1 MWKPTIE
8 NRKKNKR
15 EDNQEDQKERKSIP
29 ISKGY
34 GITLV
39 ISLSFLVASFILVH
53 HNPLA
58 DPLEEWTKKIIACC
72 ILVGGVILLIVK
84 YDAVTILPVELY
96 QNRHLI
102 WKLSKNDFKTRYA
115 GSYLGMIWAFIQ
127 PIVMVFM
134 YWFVFEIFMGQDKAE
149 ILGTGLEVPYVIYLI
164 SGLVPWFYFSEALTN
179 ATSAL
184 LEYNYLVKKVVFK
197 ISILPIIKIIA
208 ATFVH
213 LFFLVFMVLFAC
225 IGYGMVIDWYMLQL
239 FYYSICLFIFVLGVS
254 YATCSIV
261 IFFRDLSQIIQIL
274 LQLGMWGTPILW
286 QLATLPE
293 EYHILF
299 KLNPVYYIVNGYR
312 ISLFEE
318 KWFFE
323 DFYSTTYFWIITV
336 ILFGLGATLFKRLK
350 VHFADVL

>member
-1 MWKPTIE
+1 MWKRIIASKRKGKNE
-8 NRKKNKR
+8 NQSIKKNG
-15 EDNQEDQKERKSIP
+15 I
-29 ISKGY
+29 ISKNNI
-34 GITLV
+34 ITTV
-39 ISLSFLVASFILVH
+39 IIMVLIVLLMILFH

-58 DPLEEWTKKIIACC
+58 DPEEEWIKKVIACC
-72 ILVGGVILLIVK
+72 ILIFGVVFFIMK
-84 YDAVTILPVELY
+84 YDAITTLPAELY
-96 QNRHLI
+96 QNRRLI
-102 WKLSKNDFKTRYA
+102 WKLSKNDFKTKYA

-213 LFFLVFMVLFAC
+213 LFFLIFMVLFAC
-225 IGYGMVIDWYMLQL
+225 VGYGMVLDWYMMQL
-239 FYYSICLFIFVLGVS
+239 FYYSICLFVFVLGIS

-261 IFFRDLSQIIQIL
+261 IFFRDLTQIINII

-286 QLATLPE
+286 QLVILPE

-318 KWFFE
+318 KWFFQ
-323 DFYSTTYFWIITV
+323 DFYSTTYFWIITG
-336 ILFGLGATLFKRLK
+336 ILFGIGATIFKRLK

>member
-1 MWKPTIE
+1 MWNPSKVS
-8 NRKKNKR
+8 RSKKAFT
-15 EDNQEDQKERKSIP
+15 
-29 ISKGY
+29 ISKKQGS
-34 GITLV
+34 GVMIAIAV
-39 ISLSFLVASFILVH
+39 IASLLIVFH

-58 DPLEEWTKKIIACC
+58 DQQEEWIKKIIACC
-72 ILVGGVILLIVK
+72 MIVGGTIVFLVK
-84 YDAVTILPVELY
+84 YDAITTLPVELY
-96 QNRHLI
+96 QNRRLI

-115 GSYLGMIWAFIQ
+115 GSYLGMIWGFIQ

-134 YWFVFEIFMGQDKAE
+134 YWFVFEIFMGQSKAE

-164 SGLVPWFYFSEALTN
+164 SGLVPWFYFSEALSG
-179 ATSAL
+179 ATTAL

-213 LFFLVFMVLFAC
+213 LFFLAFMLLFAW
-225 IGYGMVIDWYMLQL
+225 IGYGLTPTWYMIQL
-239 FYYSICLFIFVLGVS
+239 VYYSACLFIFVLGIS
-254 YATCSIV
+254 YATCAIV
-261 IFFRDLSQIIQIL
+261 IFFRDLTQIINIL

-293 EYHILF
+293 QYHIIF

-312 ISLFEE
+312 ISLFEQ

-323 DFYSTTYFWIITV
+323 DFYSTSYFWIITV
-336 ILFGLGATLFKRLK
+336 LLFGVGATLFKRLK